1 MRKRFLCTLMAAIML
16 LAAVP
21 VAQAEGKES
30 DLIRLI
36 EKVNDY
42 WISSHLPPPGYSWD
56 EAAYFNGNM
65 DAYYSTGIEEYRAY
79 AESWAV
85 ANGWSGSTNIDP
97 RKWTNGDVYHAD
109 NQTCFQT
116 YIDLYNLDETKD
128 PRKIARALEVAH
140 WQMAEDKS
148 DFWWWCDA
156 LYMAM
161 PYYTKLYTMT
171 GDISYLDAMYEYF
184 TYSKS
189 IMYDGEGGIAPSG
202 ERVNLFYRDA
212 GYIGTKFNGEKNI
225 WARGTGWVMAALAK
239 TLDGVPT
246 DWAHY
251 NDLKKVYLEMA
262 ASCKKYI
269 KTDEKGRKYFT
280 QSVIP
285 FYPVS
290 DANPNGYET
299 SGTAFITYSLYWG
312 MNAGLLDKAEYLEAA
327 EGALRYLTE
336 VAIQD
341 DGLVGYVQPIGANAV
356 GATNARDTYNFG
368 VGGTL
373 SALCEAERFYN
384 GVHGDIYP
392 YLTKKLVGTAALKP
406 GSANIYTSGKVSSFG
421 SAVYTKNGST
431 MVPARALAE
440 ATGSKVVWDGKA
452 GTVSFIL
459 DEALAVFKI
468 GDAEYSINGAR
479 RSMAEAPEIKD
490 GVTYVPLEAMAEA
503 LDKKIYR
510 DEKYGI
516 IVFGNKEELFYGC
529 DAAMIDM
536 LNTILTSGALP
547 ERPQHAARG
556 FKISVAQSGRVNGTA
571 SKLESVNA
579 IDIVSAEASNV
590 PEPEN
595 DITKAFDNDLG
606 TRWAI
611 QRNMSGVFDLGQE
624 HDISEIA
631 LLFWK
636 YNTRQTDF
644 ELLVSSDGVEYESF
658 YNGLSDLS
666 ADYTV
671 ITIGR
676 KARYIKLIGHG
687 NTEGGSEW
695 TSLLDIV
702 PIGEN

>member
-1 MRKRFLCTLMAAIML
+1 MRKRFLCALLAAALL

-21 VAQAEGKES
+21 AAYADEQER
-30 DLIRLI
+30 DLIALI

-42 WISSHLPPPGYSWD
+42 WISSHMSPPGYSWD
-56 EAAYFNGNM
+56 VAAYYNGNM
-65 DAYYSTGIEEYRAY
+65 DAYYLTGIEEYRAY
-79 AESWAV
+79 AENWAV

-140 WQMAEDKS
+140 WQTAEDKR

-161 PYYTKLYTMT
+161 PYYTKLYTLT

-184 TYSKS
+184 AYAKS

-202 ERVNLFYRDA
+202 EQVNLFYRDA
-212 GYIGTKFNGEKNI
+212 GYIGTKYNGEKNI

-246 DWAHY
+246 DWEHY

-262 ASCKKYI
+262 AACKKYI
-269 KTDEKGRKYFT
+269 KTDDKGRKYFT

-290 DANPNGYET
+290 EANPNGYET
-299 SGTAFITYSLYWG
+299 SGTAFIIYSIYWG
-312 MNAGLLDKAEYLEAA
+312 MNSGLLDRREYLETA
-327 EGALRYLTE
+327 EGGLRYLTE

-341 DGLVGYVQPIGANAV
+341 SGFVGYVQPIGSNAV
-356 GATNARDTYNFG
+356 GAVNVSDTHNFG

-384 GVHGDIYP
+384 GTKGDIYP
-392 YLTKKLVGTAALKP
+392 YLTKKLVGAAAIKE
-406 GSANIYTSGKVSSFG
+406 GSSNIYTGGKASSFG
-421 SAVYTKNGST
+421 SDVYMKNLST
-431 MVPARALAE
+431 MVPARAIAE
-440 ATGSKVVWDGKA
+440 ATGARVVWDGKDQS
-452 GTVSFIL
+452 VSFIL
-459 DEALAVFKI
+459 DAALVVFEI
-468 GDAEYSINGAR
+468 GEAEYSINGAR
-479 RSMAEAPEIKD
+479 KSMAEAPEING
-490 GVTYVPLEAMAEA
+490 GVTYVPLEAIAEA
-503 LDKKIYR
+503 LGKKIYTN
-510 DEKYGI
+510 EKYGTI
-516 IVFGNKEELFYGC
+516 ILGNKKELFYDC

-536 LNTILTSGALP
+536 LNSILESGALP
-547 ERPQHAARG
+547 ERPAHEARS
-556 FKISVAQSGRVNGTA
+556 FKMSIAQSGTVQGTA
-571 SKLESVNA
+571 SKLEIENA
-579 IDIVSAEASNV
+579 INIVSAEASNV

-595 DITKAFDNDLG
+595 NITNAFDNDLG
-606 TRWAI
+606 SRWAI
-611 QRNMSGVFDLGQE
+611 TRNMSGVFDLGQVYE
-624 HDISEIA
+624 LKEIA

-644 ELLVSSDGVEYESF
+644 ELLVSSDGFNYESI

-671 ITIGR
+671 IPVGR

-687 NTEGGSEW
+687 NTENGSEW

-702 PIGEN
+702 PIEG